1 MSFKRRLTELTDND
15 FVGILLAPHV
25 EHPNCLVL
33 FEEDNEES
41 IALHEVMA
49 NTASSVSSIIYYA
62 ILSRCPRLFNSSN
75 AAKVESGSPYKGFT
89 FRSFPCI
96 LTYHNRNPVGFY
108 RGARNA
114 EMISNYI
121 LNVAFQPDYYE
132 PHDIIGGV
140 TLDKNL
146 EISGV
151 NTYTNTPDRPNTV
164 ARTSL
169 DLPPK
174 MRGYDSKIGVV
185 EAGTEQEKKSLNQLN
200 SDISSSPAQVPQSAQ
215 VPQTPLSKPPQA
227 QSQQVPQSAQVPP
240 TPQQVPPQAQNGG
253 SNIPVA
259 AVPRI

>member
-1 MSFKRRLTELTDND
+1 MPPKRRLSELTDND
-15 FVGILLAPHV
+15 FTGISLASRV
-25 EHPNCLVL
+25 DNPNCLVL

-41 IALHEVMA
+41 IALHEIMA
-49 NTASSVSSIIYYA
+49 NTAASVSSIIYYA
-62 ILSRCPRLFNSSN
+62 LMSNCPKLMESSN
-75 AAKVESGSPYKGFT
+75 SIKVDPGSPFKGFT

-108 RGARNA
+108 RGPRNA

-121 LNVAFQPDYYE
+121 LDVAFRPDYYE

-169 DLPPK
+169 ELPHN
-174 MRGYDSKIGVV
+174 MRGYDAKIGVV
-185 EAGTEQEKKSLNQLN
+185 EAGSMQEKKSLEQLKN
-200 SDISSSPAQVPQSAQ
+200 DISSVPS
-215 VPQTPLSKPPQA
+215 S
-227 QSQQVPQSAQVPP
+227 SVPP
-240 TPQQVPPQAQNGG
+240 TPVPPKPVSPVPSSPVPSVQIPPSPPG
-253 SNIPVA
+253 IPVA
-259 AVPRI
+259 AIPTL